1 MKKFRIRRVDVQVS
15 IFSAV
20 IVLTAVM
27 GTFYFQYRA
36 TYGDMIRGLA
46 DRAYAIY
53 NYVDNSLDK
62 TTFDQINSAQDKLEQ
77 SYLEMK
83 ESLESVK
90 TSSDVRY
97 LYTAKRNEQG
107 EFVYIVDGLPSD
119 AKDFR
124 NPGDPIEPEIHPAM
138 QRALDGEVVLPDEIK
153 DTTWGKV
160 FVTYFPIH
168 SGEEVVGVLGMEFEA
183 EHQYDTFRAIRIFTP
198 IAALLACAV
207 AMGLALL
214 LFRRISNPTYRDL
227 ANTDQLTQLKN
238 RNAYDVDLRNLIA
251 RRGGPGMG
259 IVVLDLNNLK
269 LVNDQFGHQAGDA
282 YIRAAAEAIRRA
294 ISGQTAAYRVGGD
307 EFVLLVPKADAS
319 GLTRLTGQISEDF
332 SRVKPEYEVSL
343 SIAMGYAL
351 FNREKD
357 QNLSDTYRRADQAMY
372 HNKET
377 RR

>member
-1 MKKFRIRRVDVQVS
+1 M
-15 IFSAV
+15 
-20 IVLTAVM
+20 
-27 GTFYFQYRA
+27 
-36 TYGDMIRGLA
+36 
-46 DRAYAIY
+46 
-53 NYVDNSLDK
+53 
-62 TTFDQINSAQDKLEQ
+62 
-77 SYLEMK
+77 
-83 ESLESVK
+83 
-90 TSSDVRY
+90 
-97 LYTAKRNEQG
+97 
-107 EFVYIVDGLPSD
+107 
-119 AKDFR
+119 
-124 NPGDPIEPEIHPAM
+124 
-138 QRALDGEVVLPDEIK
+138 
-153 DTTWGKV
+153 
-160 FVTYFPIH
+160 
-168 SGEEVVGVLGMEFEA
+168 
-183 EHQYDTFRAIRIFTP
+183 
-198 IAALLACAV
+198 
-207 AMGLALL
+207 
-214 LFRRISNPTYRDL
+214 

>member
-20 IVLTAVM
+20 IVLAAVM

-62 TTFDQINSAQDKLEQ
+62 TTFDQINSAQDKLEP

-83 ESLESVK
+83 ESLEGVK

-119 AKDFR
+119 AEDFR
-124 NPGDPIEPEIHPAM
+124 NPGDPIEPEIYPAM

-238 RNAYDVDLRNLIA
+238 RNAYDVDLRNLIV

-259 IVVLDLNNLK
+259 VVVLDLNNLK
-269 LVNDQFGHQAGDA
+269 LVNDRFGHQAGDA

-294 ISGQTAAYRVGGD
+294 VSGQTAAYRVGGD

-319 GLTRLTGQISEDF
+319 GLTFLTGQISDEF
-332 SRVKPEYEVSL
+332 CRVKPECGVSL

-351 FNREKD
+351 FDRKKD

>member
-1 MKKFRIRRVDVQVS
+1 
-15 IFSAV
+15 
-20 IVLTAVM
+20 M

-62 TTFDQINSAQDKLEQ
+62 TTFDQINSAQDKLEP

-83 ESLESVK
+83 ESLEGVK

-119 AKDFR
+119 AEDFR
-124 NPGDPIEPEIHPAM
+124 NPGDPIEPEIYPAM

-183 EHQYDTFRAIRIFTP
+183 EHQYDTFQAIRIFTP

-259 IVVLDLNNLK
+259 VVVLDLNNLK
-269 LVNDQFGHQAGDA
+269 LVNDRFGHQAGDA

-294 ISGQTAAYRVGGD
+294 VSGQTAAYRVGGD

-319 GLTRLTGQISEDF
+319 GLTFLTGQISDEF
-332 SRVKPEYEVSL
+332 CRVKPECGVSL

-351 FNREKD
+351 FDRKKD